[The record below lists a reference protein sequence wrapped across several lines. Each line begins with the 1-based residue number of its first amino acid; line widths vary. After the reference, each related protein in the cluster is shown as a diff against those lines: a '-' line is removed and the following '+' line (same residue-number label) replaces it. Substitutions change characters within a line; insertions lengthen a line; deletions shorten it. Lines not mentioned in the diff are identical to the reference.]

1 MNNFNNGGYPKRGN
15 DFGGKPRFGGGDRG
29 GNNGRSGGG
38 KFGSHKPGGRP
49 SESFKAEC
57 SQCHKACTLPFRPN
71 GEKPVFCSDCFSKK
85 SGDSDRGGRNDYSKP
100 PRDERPARHDRP
112 QTQPNHELVAMKRQ
126 LETIEARLN
135 RILDIINPPTPPG
148 KAAKAGETKESEV
161 KAEVIKEPKASE
173 VRAASKQ
180 EKKVVKTAE
189 LKKVVAKAV
198 KEKAPAKKAV
208 KKVAKKAVAKKVV
221 KKAAKKAPAKKVA
234 KKAVKKATK
243 K

>member
-15 DFGGKPRFGGGDRG
+15 DFGGKPRFGGDRG

-85 SGDSDRGGRNDYSKP
+85 SPDNDRGSRNDYSKP

-112 QTQPNHELVAMKRQ
+112 QTQPNHELAAMKRQ

-148 KAAKAGETKESEV
+148 KSADKVEV
-161 KAEVIKEPKASE
+161 VKEPSAATK
-173 VRAASKQ
+173 RAASKQ
-180 EKKVVKTAE
+180 EKKIVKTDE
-189 LKKVVAKAV
+189 LKEVVTKAV
-198 KEKAPAKKAV
+198 TKKAPAKKAV
-208 KKVAKKAVAKKVV
+208 KKVAKKAVT
-221 KKAAKKAPAKKVA
+221 KKVA
-234 KKAVKKATK
+234 KKAAKKVPAKKVTK